1 MHSYFTILQIIVI
14 VNYLKCKYTVL
25 PYFLKKKNVHLK
37 LILKLKTYE
46 KNYINDVHFFGI

>member
-1 MHSYFTILQIIVI
+1 MI